1 MTKSMKQVRVCE
13 VGFFSDLCRFVGI
26 ASRLLQSTARV
37 WLLVLFY
44 RYRMLKEDSVQSEY
58 DSEMEEYDSDSE
70 DLVVIMGGDDGQESG
85 TNTTAKVN
93 AGEDGLI
100 TIRNEDN
107 VSAYNI
113 DINKLKTQKWKME
126 GDESDYFNYGFNESM
141 WKV

>member
-1 MTKSMKQVRVCE
+1 
-13 VGFFSDLCRFVGI
+13 
-26 ASRLLQSTARV
+26 
-37 WLLVLFY
+37 
-44 RYRMLKEDSVQSEY
+44 MLKEDSVQSEY

-141 WKV
+141 WKVLFWFFSDLQDYVMYVKSRRDHVDVRKLEEYSYSLVAQVPSV